1 MSWKEEARCKGEPLS
16 TFFIVGPLD
25 NVAQA
30 HANWPRINE
39 LCGKCPVK
47 QNCLDYALDNHIRQ
61 GIWGGKTYQ
70 QRRKYRKERDK
81 QQAIDKLSTR

>member
-39 LCGKCPVK
+39 LCGKCPVQ
-47 QNCLDYALDNHIRQ
+47 QNCLDYALDNYIRQ

>member
-39 LCGKCPVK
+39 LCGKCPVQ